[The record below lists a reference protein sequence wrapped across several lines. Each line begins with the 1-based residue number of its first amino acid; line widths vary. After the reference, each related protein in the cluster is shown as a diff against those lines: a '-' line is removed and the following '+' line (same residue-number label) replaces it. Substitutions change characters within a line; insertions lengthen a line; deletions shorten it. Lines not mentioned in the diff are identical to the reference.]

1 LKKLDLRFDFGKA
14 EPTTVN
20 SRDKM
25 TKFNGVVIAAA
36 LGLMTALP
44 QTAAAEVKIYPYKSS
59 ANYCPTGFQPVSI
72 NGVICC
78 GKPNTHT
85 SYQSAMA
92 HPVAKK
98 KVHQPRQTYRAR
110 SQCVIGTKGCTFD

>member
-1 LKKLDLRFDFGKA
+1 
-14 EPTTVN
+14 
-20 SRDKM
+20 M
-25 TKFNGVVIAAA
+25 YKFNGLAIAVT

-44 QTAAAEVKIYPYKSS
+44 QAASAEVKIYPYAST
-59 ANYCPTGFQPVSI
+59 ANYCHAGLQPVSI

-78 GKPNTHT
+78 GTPNTHV

-98 KVHQPRQTYRAR
+98 KHHRVTHKAAR
-110 SQCVIGTKGCTFD
+110 NCAIGTKGCTFD